1 MMEHIQV
8 AHLNEEEE
16 EQPSARSPGALG
28 GDNRHEPPEGASD
41 VNIV

>member
-1 MMEHIQV
+1 MEHIQV

-16 EQPSARSPGALG
+16 EQLSGRSPGALG
-28 GDNRHEPPEGASD
+28 GGNRHEPPEGASD